1 MASHHLAGDLTLNIA
16 RGVVKGVSSN
26 HKFGAAP
33 AMSQNNTG
41 TVWDVNDTLYP
52 WHVWDSSGTVTI
64 ETANSADSGVTFTFQ
79 GLDSD
84 FNYQSETVTLSSLVD
99 VTSTNSWR
107 RINRAFIEDGVTSN
121 TGNIT
126 IKKQGVVVARVNA
139 DKGQTLMTVYTIP
152 NNKTGYLMQ
161 GTMTVQDGA
170 DANGNM
176 FVRYGGQESFR
187 VGHSFEVCGDGGQ
200 YMYNFAVPIRLPE
213 KTDIDVRAT
222 VRSNNARVTSAF
234 DVILVDDGQ

>member
-1 MASHHLAGDLTLNIA
+1 
-16 RGVVKGVSSN
+16 
-26 HKFGAAP
+26 
-33 AMSQNNTG
+33 
-41 TVWDVNDTLYP
+41 
-52 WHVWDSSGTVTI
+52 
-64 ETANSADSGVTFTFQ
+64 
-79 GLDSD
+79 
-84 FNYQSETVTLSSLVD
+84 
-99 VTSTNSWR
+99 
-107 RINRAFIEDGVTSN
+107 
-121 TGNIT
+121 
-126 IKKQGVVVARVNA
+126 
-139 DKGQTLMTVYTIP
+139 MTVYTIP

-187 VGHSFEVCGDGGQ
+187 VGHSFEVSGDGGQ
-200 YMYNFAVPIRLPE
+200 YMYDFAVPIRLPE